1 MPGRR
6 NEADRSIAEYIGVV
20 FDDLGRIIA
29 KRIVEL
35 RGITMVREAWTEHRF
50 IFLSLHDPL
59 RSRKQPRVSDM
70 VEMSMRQDQ
79 HANVAWID
87 TDFRQLGNERSLHDA
102 ANAMGNDL
110 TARHIRK

>member
-1 MPGRR
+1 
-6 NEADRSIAEYIGVV
+6 
-20 FDDLGRIIA
+20 
-29 KRIVEL
+29 
-35 RGITMVREAWTEHRF
+35 MVREAWTEHRF

-87 TDFRQLGNERSLHDA
+87 TDFR
-102 ANAMGNDL
+102 
-110 TARHIRK
+110 